1 MLGAELTNKK
11 SALES
16 SPVNFVRE
24 NLSASLIIHGT
35 NDNTV
40 PFSQGEELY
49 EKLNSFGNDVE
60 LIAIDG
66 ADHADEHFFQD
77 EIWSEI
83 LSFFKKK
90 L

>member
-1 MLGAELTNKK
+1 MNPEKEYYNVYEEKLKSKGMTIAPAECKVADRTEL
-11 SALES
+11 
-16 SPVNFVRE
+16 FM
-24 NLSASLIIHGT
+24 
-35 NDNTV
+35 
-40 PFSQGEELY
+40 ELY
-49 EKLNSFGNDVE
+49 RSGIE

>member
-1 MLGAELTNKK
+1 M
-11 SALES
+11 
-16 SPVNFVRE
+16 P
-24 NLSASLIIHGT
+24 ASLIIHGT

-66 ADHADEHFFQD
+66 ADHADEL
-77 EIWSEI
+77 
-83 LSFFKKK
+83 LSGRNLVRNPIVF
-90 L
+90 